1 MPLTP
6 LHGLA
11 VLFPYFKNKGGI
23 DPLALLVSAT
33 IIDLEPVY
41 YFLIGEPLD
50 HRIWH
55 GFALTLT
62 IYPVLM
68 GLIVY
73 FVERLFENKLW
84 SAYNALRLKPGQVKY
99 SLLSIYLC
107 CLVGGFSHVF
117 FDMFT
122 HESMPYLIYPL
133 FFGNPFYIGQ
143 ASGIVEVTVVA
154 LTIYSVFCWSKTQKL
169 VSTERFRQRN
179 RLKRWQ
185 TAKPQNTKATR
196 S

>member
-11 VLFPYFKNKGGI
+11 LLFLYFKDKRRI

-33 IIDLEPVY
+33 IIDLEPLY
-41 YFLIGEPLD
+41 YFLMGEPLD

-62 IYPVLM
+62 IYPVLI
-68 GLIVY
+68 GLTVY

-84 SAYNALRLKPGQVKY
+84 STYNALRLKPEKVKY

-117 FDMFT
+117 FDMLT
-122 HESMPYLIYPL
+122 HESMPYVIYPL
-133 FFGNPFYIGQ
+133 VFSNPFYIGQ
-143 ASGIVEVTVVA
+143 ASIIVEATIVA
-154 LTIYSVFCWSKTQKL
+154 LTIYSVLCWSKTQKL
-169 VSTERFRQRN
+169 D
-179 RLKRWQ
+179 
-185 TAKPQNTKATR
+185 
-196 S
+196 